1 MRDAVR
7 CLVVGAD
14 AAVVAAVV
22 AGMDAP
28 GLRCS
33 GTLDPATAL
42 AGPRPGCD
50 VMLICDGPGRRAL
63 DLIEP
68 LQAACPRLPIV
79 IASRAHDLAMHRA
92 ALAAGARGLIGLPPQ
107 PAELA
112 LTVFSAAGAGQGR
125 EQSTAAGRAVAVC
138 GAKGGTGASTTAL
151 ELARAAGGLLVD
163 MAFGFDDAASR
174 LGCSPRRTL
183 ADLVPLSGELGS
195 DAVRSVASPHPGGM
209 TLIAGPDVSD
219 DLELIPSALGS
230 AIVRESR
237 AVAPLSLFDLGVPR
251 GELAAQV
258 AAAADH
264 VLVLTTPD
272 RRSVACAALAAA
284 WLDRR
289 GVPGAAVS
297 LVVNRWQRG
306 GDLSLRGI
314 ERTTGLPLAAVVREA
329 AGGRPQLAR
338 LAEELA
344 AA

>member
-1 MRDAVR
+1 MGEAVR
-7 CLVVGAD
+7 CLVVGGD

-22 AGMDAP
+22 AALDVP
-28 GLRCS
+28 GLHCS
-33 GTLDPATAL
+33 GALDPAAAL

-50 VMLICDGPGRRAL
+50 VMLICDSAGRRAL
-63 DLIEP
+63 DLIES
-68 LQAACPRLPIV
+68 LQTACPGLPIV
-79 IASRAHDLAMHRA
+79 IASRSHDLAMHRA
-92 ALAAGARGLIGLPPQ
+92 ALAAGARGLIGLPPE

-112 LTVFSAAGAGQGR
+112 LAVSRAAGSGPAGR
-125 EQSTAAGRAVAVC
+125 PSAAAGRAVAVC
-138 GAKGGTGASTTAL
+138 AAKGGTGASTTAV
-151 ELARAAGGLLVD
+151 ELARAARGLLVD
-163 MAFGFDDAASR
+163 MASGFDGAAGR

-183 ADLVPLSGELGS
+183 ADLVPLHGELGS
-195 DAVRSVASPHPGGM
+195 DAVRSVASPHPDGM
-209 TLIAGPDVSD
+209 SLIAGAD
-219 DLELIPSALGS
+219 DLDLIPSALGN

-264 VLVLTTPD
+264 VLVVTTPD

-314 ERTTGLPLAAVVREA
+314 ERATGLPLAAVVREA
-329 AGGRPQLAR
+329 TGRRQQLMR
-338 LAEELA
+338 LAEELTA
-344 AA
+344 A

>member
-1 MRDAVR
+1 MGEAVR
-7 CLVVGAD
+7 CLVVGGD

-22 AGMDAP
+22 AALDVP
-28 GLRCS
+28 GLHCS
-33 GTLDPATAL
+33 GALDPAAAL

-50 VMLICDGPGRRAL
+50 VMLICDSAGRRAL
-63 DLIEP
+63 DLIES
-68 LQAACPRLPIV
+68 LQTACPGLPIV
-79 IASRAHDLAMHRA
+79 IASRSHDLAMHRA
-92 ALAAGARGLIGLPPQ
+92 ALAAGARGLIGLPPE

-112 LTVFSAAGAGQGR
+112 LAVSRAAGSGPAGR
-125 EQSTAAGRAVAVC
+125 PSAAAGRAVAVC
-138 GAKGGTGASTTAL
+138 AAKGGTGASTTAV
-151 ELARAAGGLLVD
+151 ELARAARGLLVD
-163 MAFGFDDAASR
+163 MASGFDGAAGR

-183 ADLVPLSGELGS
+183 ADLVPLHGELGS
-195 DAVRSVASPHPGGM
+195 DAVRSVASPHPDGM
-209 TLIAGPDVSD
+209 SLIAGAD
-219 DLELIPSALGS
+219 DLDLIPSALGN

-258 AAAADH
+258 AAADH
-264 VLVLTTPD
+264 VLVVTTPD

-314 ERTTGLPLAAVVREA
+314 ERATGLPLAAVVREA
-329 AGGRPQLAR
+329 TGRRQQLMR
-338 LAEELA
+338 LAEELTA
-344 AA
+344 A